1 MENQDKL
8 IPGTSKRQSV
18 SLIVLSLSPGR
29 QLSGSILTPAHSSIP
44 EAEAESEAEAG
55 LPLTGNHY
63 ISYRDKVKGHLTLEG
78 HRYPLGAER

>member
-29 QLSGSILTPAHSSIP
+29 QLSGSILTPAHRSIP
-44 EAEAESEAEAG
+44 EAEAEAEAG

-63 ISYRDKVKGHLTLEG
+63 ISYRDKVQGHLTLEG